1 MVRISVI
8 SIVSDLFQMGL
19 EAFMKKSYAP
29 GCNSTAVGR
38 GTPMIKSQPGWNFRQ
53 LATLYAGP
61 LSQSQH
67 LENSY

>member
-1 MVRISVI
+1 MVRIGVI

-19 EAFMKKSYAP
+19 EAFMKNAP
-29 GCNSTAVGR
+29 GCNSPAVDR

-61 LSQSQH
+61 HLASLSQH
-67 LENSY
+67 LETSY

>member
-19 EAFMKKSYAP
+19 ETFMKKSYAP
-29 GCNSTAVGR
+29 GCNSTAVDR

-53 LATLYAGP
+53 FAALYAEP
-61 LSQSQH
+61 H
-67 LENSY
+67 LASLRVNI